1 MHNPRVGVASLVLH
15 DGRLLL
21 GPRHKMPDDGS
32 WQLPG
37 GFMNPGESVFRA
49 AIRLA
54 EIKAGV
60 AIRPLQSGP
69 STNNIFSD
77 GNHTVS
83 LYVLAD
89 LESGQNAEKLAVGWQ
104 WFNPNNLPQP
114 LFYPL
119 QMLFEQHNDWLQSL
133 GIFR

>member
-1 MHNPRVGVASLVLH
+1 
-15 DGRLLL
+15 
-21 GPRHKMPDDGS
+21 
-32 WQLPG
+32 
-37 GFMNPGESVFRA
+37 MNPGESVFRA

-69 STNNIFSD
+69 FTNNIFSD

-83 LYVLAD
+83 LYVQAD